1 MTTTKTATIKGLDLS
16 YVLTTNAPKAIAFYR
31 DVLGLTPTM
40 EDPEGRGAEFELADG
55 TTFGV
60 WDGGE
65 GKTGAGVMFAVDDI
79 KAASEEFRARG
90 AHVTPSEETPVCHMA
105 FAMDPDGN
113 AFIIHQR
120 KK

>member
-1 MTTTKTATIKGLDLS
+1 VSTATTSRIKGLDMS
-16 YVLTTNAPKAIAFYR
+16 YVLTTNPQKSIAFYR
-31 DVLGLTPTM
+31 DVLGLTVTQ
-40 EDPEGRGAEFELADG
+40 EDSEGRGAEFELADG

-90 AHVTPSEETPVCHMA
+90 LHVTPTEESPVCHMA